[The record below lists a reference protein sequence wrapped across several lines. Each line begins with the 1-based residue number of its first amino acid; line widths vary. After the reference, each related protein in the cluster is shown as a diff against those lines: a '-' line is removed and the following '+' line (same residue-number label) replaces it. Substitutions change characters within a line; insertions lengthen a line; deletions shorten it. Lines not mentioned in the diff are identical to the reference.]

1 MLRLM
6 PEKRIPLVDSSYRN
20 KYPPLSLMERATY
33 HKWCGDHV
41 QGAKIGFWN
50 KHEVPPLMQGSWD
63 CLCVTTLFSFE
74 WKRTVEATD
83 QAIQATGVQPAHVFV
98 GAPGSVSSRGS
109 GMVRR
114 PLRFISRPR
123 IMTLVPAIYAVRR
136 SESWHPAT
144 VSSETSNT
152 LTRSAM
158 ATYCWVRGSSMRCSA
173 FKPAGS
179 FSRLNRS
186 PIDYSDNLI

>member
-1 MLRLM
+1 MLRFM
-6 PEKRIPLVDSSYRN
+6 PGKRILLVESSYRN
-20 KYPPLSLMERATY
+20 KYPPLGLMKQAIY
-33 HKWCGDHV
+33 HKWRGGRV
-41 QGAKIGFWN
+41 QLAKIGFWN
-50 KHEVPPLMQGSWD
+50 RHEARPLMQGSWD
-63 CLCVTTLFSFE
+63 CLYVTTLSSFE
-74 WKRTVEATD
+74 WKRAVEITD

-109 GMVRR
+109 GMARR

-123 IMTLVPAIYAVRR
+123 IMTLVPAICAVRR

-152 LTRSAM
+152 LARSAM
-158 ATYCWVRGSSMRCSA
+158 ATYYWVRGSNMRCSA
-173 FKPAGS
+173 FKPSGS

-186 PIDYSDNLI
+186 PIDYST